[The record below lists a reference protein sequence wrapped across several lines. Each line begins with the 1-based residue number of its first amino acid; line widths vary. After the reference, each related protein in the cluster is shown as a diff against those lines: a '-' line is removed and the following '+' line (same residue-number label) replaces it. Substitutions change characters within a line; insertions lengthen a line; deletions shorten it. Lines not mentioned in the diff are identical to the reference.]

1 MNDIGSSIMGLLSTN
16 HRSNDA
22 MFAMDRSRLHGMVTS
37 KYLQKVQIHHSYK
50 QY

>member
-22 MFAMDRSRLHGMVTS
+22 MFAMYRSSLFGGNDFEQMPS
-37 KYLQKVQIHHSYK
+37 S
-50 QY
+50 